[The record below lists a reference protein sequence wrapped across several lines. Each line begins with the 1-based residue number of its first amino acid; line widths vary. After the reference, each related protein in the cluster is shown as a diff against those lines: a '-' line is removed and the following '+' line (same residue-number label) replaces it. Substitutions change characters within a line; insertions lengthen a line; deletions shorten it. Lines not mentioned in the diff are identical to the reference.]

1 MRVIKRTSDADQLN
15 QNNVVELFP
24 KPEMIDP
31 LKNELLLEACRDWF
45 SRGDV
50 SPSGKTTKYVADM
63 SEKDRREFGM
73 LAPILLA
80 RSPCSYDT
88 HEDIYLKFLTDG
100 RLPRICQYAFC
111 AYINNRDLTRD
122 HVNGFLGIIGKQLEA
137 ITGKSN
143 DDCVDVLIAEGLIEE
158 VEGQLLCTR
167 KLGYYVIEMIMFF
180 ANAMQGFAQAHH
192 KNMAAAWNAREGE
205 AHSTYWLPITAPL
218 ERNKGEK
225 LRDQK

>member
-1 MRVIKRTSDADQLN
+1 MKAIERLENAEQENNSNVIN
-15 QNNVVELFP
+15 LFP
-24 KPEMIDP
+24 KREMIDP
-31 LKNELLLEACRDWF
+31 LENDLLIEACRDWF

-50 SPSGKTTKYVADM
+50 SPSGLLTKYVADM

-80 RSPCSYDT
+80 RSPCSYQT
-88 HEDIYLKFLTDG
+88 HEDIYLRFLTDG

-122 HVNGFLGIIGKQLEA
+122 HVNGFLGITGKQLKA
-137 ITGKSN
+137 ITYKSN
-143 DDCVDVLIAEGLIEE
+143 DDCIDTLIEMELIEE
-158 VEGQLLCTR
+158 VDGKLLCTR

-180 ANAMQGFAQAHH
+180 SNAMQGFAATHH
-192 KNMAAAWNAREGE
+192 KNMATAWNAREGE
-205 AHSTYWLPITAPL
+205 SHSTHWLPISAPL
-218 ERNKGEK
+218 ERHKGEK